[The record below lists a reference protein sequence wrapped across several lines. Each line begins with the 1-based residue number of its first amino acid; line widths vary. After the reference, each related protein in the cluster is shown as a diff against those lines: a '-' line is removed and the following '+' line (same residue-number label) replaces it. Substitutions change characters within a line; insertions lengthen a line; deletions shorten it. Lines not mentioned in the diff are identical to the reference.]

1 MKMNK
6 TKWII
11 TIINI
16 LILLFTWIYYGKF
29 NTAVCLW
36 CSLLI
41 FNFLQWHFSDK
52 AEKKENEK
60 NNSK

>member
-6 TKWII
+6 IKWII

-16 LILLFTWIYYGKF
+16 LILIFTWIHYGKF

-36 CSLLI
+36 ASLLI
-41 FNFLQWHFSDK
+41 LNFIQWYLSYK
-52 AEKKENEK
+52 AEKKENKK